1 MSDLNPPT
9 PSTRRDL
16 HERRRIDAAL
26 RESEERFRN
35 AFVNAGTGML
45 LTALDGRFMQVNR
58 VFADM
63 LGYGQEELVG
73 KSFND
78 VTHPDD
84 VGLSLDA
91 LRRLVS
97 GEEVS
102 AHFEKRY
109 LHRDGHTVRVYLSS
123 TLIRNERSEP
133 LYFIVQ
139 VQDITRR
146 HDAEE
151 ALRASEARF
160 RTAFFAASVGMT
172 LVDLSGRF
180 MQVNRAF
187 CRMVGRSEEELL
199 GMSVKDVTHPEDWEE
214 SQRSLARVKDDA
226 RDSAEILKRYVRPDG
241 SVVWGQATVA
251 PVKDASGKVIHTLG
265 QVLDITRRRQAEEA
279 LQASEKTYRL
289 LFEESPSPKLVY
301 EAATL
306 RFLAVNQAAESLY
319 GYTRAEFRA
328 MTIRDIRPPE
338 DVPKLEASLRAA
350 SMSRPYR
357 GEWVHRRK
365 DGTDFSVEVS
375 THPLRFEGREAMLVS
390 VEDLTEKNKREG
402 QMAQAAR
409 MEAVGRL
416 AGGVAHDLNNLLT
429 IIQGYGQLL
438 SKKLA
443 RGEAPGTELDEV
455 RYAAQRANSLTQ
467 QLLAFSR
474 RQVLR
479 PKVLDLNVVAGSMDP
494 LLRRAIGEHIE
505 LVAALDPRAGRVKV
519 DPGQLDQVMLNLVL
533 NARDAMPGGGRV
545 TISTGSEE
553 GGVAPGSWVT
563 LEVADT
569 GTGMD
574 AATMSHIFEPFFTT
588 KEGRGTG
595 LGLSTVYG
603 IVQQSGGHIRVASEP
618 GKGTRF
624 RIWLPRSN
632 EDPAIPDH
640 APKAAPTRGTETIL
654 VVEDEPRVRAL
665 AVRVLREIGYTVIE
679 AEDAEEA
686 LRIAETDKRLIHLLL
701 TDVVMP
707 RLSGP
712 EVARRFSATRPSARV
727 LFTSGYLDRAA
738 GALPEGAHFLPK
750 PFTDD
755 VLARRIREILD
766 APASGGPTR

>member
-1 MSDLNPPT
+1 V
-9 PSTRRDL
+9 
-16 HERRRIDAAL
+16 AL
-26 RESEERFRN
+26 
-35 AFVNAGTGML
+35 V
-45 LTALDGRFMQVNR
+45 
-58 VFADM
+58 
-63 LGYGQEELVG
+63 
-73 KSFND
+73 
-78 VTHPDD
+78 
-84 VGLSLDA
+84 
-91 LRRLVS
+91 
-97 GEEVS
+97 
-102 AHFEKRY
+102 
-109 LHRDGHTVRVYLSS
+109 
-123 TLIRNERSEP
+123 
-133 LYFIVQ
+133 
-139 VQDITRR
+139 
-146 HDAEE
+146 
-151 ALRASEARF
+151 
-160 RTAFFAASVGMT
+160 
-172 LVDLSGRF
+172 
-180 MQVNRAF
+180 
-187 CRMVGRSEEELL
+187 
-199 GMSVKDVTHPEDWEE
+199 
-214 SQRSLARVKDDA
+214 
-226 RDSAEILKRYVRPDG
+226 RDS
-241 SVVWGQATVA
+241 
-251 PVKDASGKVIHTLG
+251 SGKVLHTLG
-265 QVLDITRRRQAEEA
+265 QVIDITRRRQAEEA
-279 LQASEKTYRL
+279 LSASEKTYRL

-306 RFLAVNQAAESLY
+306 RFLAVNEAAVALY
-319 GYTRAEFRA
+319 GYSRAEFRA
-328 MTIRDIRPPE
+328 MTIQDIRPPE
-338 DVPKLEASLRAA
+338 DVPKLEASLRGA

-375 THPLRFEGREAMLVS
+375 THPLRFEGREAVLVNLQ
-390 VEDLTEKNKREG
+390 DLTEKNKREG

-479 PKVLDLNVVAGSMDP
+479 PKVLDLNAVVGAMDP
-494 LLRRAIGEHIE
+494 LMRRAIGEQIE
-505 LVAALDPRAGRVKV
+505 LVAVPDPRAVRVKV
-519 DPGQLDQVMLNLVL
+519 DPGQLDQVILNLVL

-545 TISTGSEE
+545 TIAIGLED
-553 GGVAPGSWVT
+553 GGVAPGAWVT
-563 LEVADT
+563 LEVSDT
-569 GTGMD
+569 GSGMD

-603 IVQQSGGHIRVASEP
+603 IVQQSGGHIRVSSEP
-618 GKGTRF
+618 GKGSRF

-632 EDPAIPDH
+632 EDPASADV
-640 APKAAPTRGTETIL
+640 APAAAPCRGTETIL

-665 AVRVLREIGYTVIE
+665 TVRVLREIGYTVLD
-679 AEDAEEA
+679 ADDAEQA
-686 LRIAETDKRLIHLLL
+686 LRIAETEKRPIHLLF

-712 EVARRFSATRPSARV
+712 EVARRFSAFRPAARI

-738 GALPEGAHFLPK
+738 GSLPEGAHFLPK